1 MWVFPTWF
9 PTGFIIPV
17 LHVRNLT
24 CAQMQKLADS
34 TVYTWELELGSTIRI
49 QALDLHIGLS
59 VLDTKE
65 KKRS

>member
-1 MWVFPTWF
+1 
-9 PTGFIIPV
+9 
-17 LHVRNLT
+17 
-24 CAQMQKLADS
+24 MQKLADS

-59 VLDTKE
+59 VLDIKE